1 MRSTTR
7 ALGIFALLC
16 TGVLQ
21 SSACEPSPRRT
32 AEHPELPT
40 PPSPKGSSRT
50 DEALAWV
57 LDARLSSCDWMP
69 WFVSVVRD
77 FDEDGRDDLLLGC
90 SNELTVSFGAASTL
104 EPGIQLDG
112 LDRLV
117 YSVAS
122 LTRGDHQAYL
132 LGGDRTTSV
141 LVAEA
146 ERVEGHW
153 DTKTSLVEVDAWRD
167 DAGEARPGRVLV
179 LGDEGTLREGIAYA
193 AGPGAIVEFEWRR
206 EADQTGA
213 VHVLRSWPV
222 PELGEFD
229 RLALVDLRGD
239 GAPSLV
245 LLAHPKPRTNR
256 CHLAVLEW
264 PTRRDAGRLDL
275 GEAREYV
282 VPRACA
288 SVPVIGD
295 EIGLALHLEGDSV
308 ALLRLD
314 DDGVDAQIEL
324 PARRHDTLLLHDTIP
339 LVVFA
344 HRSQPESNRLCLEV
358 VARHLSAEPGG
369 EVVSSNSVSK
379 FLVED
384 GAVAEIRSLPLPEG
398 LSLGAVAYG
407 DFDGDGRPE
416 ALFVD
421 QYHPQHLVSGALR
434 RGCE

>member
-7 ALGIFALLC
+7 ALGVFALLC

-21 SSACEPSPRRT
+21 SSGCEPSPRT
-32 AEHPELPT
+32 IADHPELPA
-40 PPSPKGSSRT
+40 PSSPDGTST
-50 DEALAWV
+50 DDALSWV
-57 LDARLSSCDWMP
+57 LDARLSSCGWMP

-104 EPGIQLDG
+104 EPGVQLDG

-117 YSVAS
+117 YSAAS

-141 LVAEA
+141 IVVEA
-146 ERVEGHW
+146 ERGEGGW

-179 LGDEGTLREGIAYA
+179 LDDGGTLREGIAYA
-193 AGPGAIVEFEWRR
+193 AGPGAIVELEWRR
-206 EADQTGA
+206 EADQAGA

-245 LLAHPKPRTNR
+245 LLAHPKPRTNHCR
-256 CHLAVLEW
+256 LAVLEW

-275 GEAREYV
+275 GEAREYL
-282 VPRACA
+282 VPRACE
-288 SVPVIGD
+288 SVPVVGD

-324 PARRHDTLLLHDTIP
+324 PARRHDTLALHDTTP
-339 LVVFA
+339 LVVFGQ
-344 HRSQPESNRLCLEV
+344 RSQLDSSRLCLEV

-369 EVVSSNSVSK
+369 EAVSSSAVSK

-384 GAVAEIRSLPLPEG
+384 GAVTEVRSLPLPEG

-421 QYHPQHLVSGALR
+421 QYDPQHVVSRALR
-434 RGCE
+434 RGCD